1 MKQREARNYKN
12 YAIIGLFLMVIILF
26 TCNNNGGREA
36 SIPIEII
43 RVDSTHTTDTVFVE
57 IKVPYSVVHEVKIK
71 SKDTNTFF
79 YEEKDSNLTYRIKI
93 QSDIKPV
100 SVEMKY
106 DLVQQIIID
115 SIYVRDSTNVVLK
128 KSFMSGG
135 AIVGKNIIA
144 PSLTY
149 SHKSGNNFSVG
160 YDLLNENFVFGY
172 SKKIS
177 FKGRR

>member
-1 MKQREARNYKN
+1 MKN
-12 YAIIGLFLMVIILF
+12 YVIIGLFLMVIILF
-26 TCNNNGGREA
+26 TCNNNKKIPE
-36 SIPIEII
+36 PIETV
-43 RVDSTHTTDTVFVE
+43 RVENTHTTDTVFVE
-57 IKVPYSVVHEVKIK
+57 IKVPYAVVTEVEKEAT
-71 SKDTNTFF
+71 DTNTFF
-79 YEEKDSNLTYRIKI
+79 YEEKDSNLTYSIKI
-93 QSDIKPV
+93 KSDIKPV

-106 DLVQQIIID
+106 DLVQQIITD
-115 SIYVRDSTNVVLK
+115 SIYIRDSTSVILK
-128 KSFMSGG
+128 KSFMSAG

-160 YDLLNENFVFGY
+160 YDLLSEKFVFGY